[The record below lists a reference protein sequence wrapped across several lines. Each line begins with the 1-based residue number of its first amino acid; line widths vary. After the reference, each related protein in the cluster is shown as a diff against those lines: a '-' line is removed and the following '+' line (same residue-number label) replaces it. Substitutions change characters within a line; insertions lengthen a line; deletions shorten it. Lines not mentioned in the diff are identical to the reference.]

1 MSTATSRPTEP
12 QASKKPRLT
21 ERDRQVLDSTF
32 AIDSRVLAIL
42 RIAMATFILIEA
54 AIDWNRPRDPQGLF
68 AFLGQYG
75 ELIVVPFAVM
85 MLVGFKTRWAVLLCW
100 LTYGLTI
107 RATFLDA
114 DLSVDVGD
122 YILTLSLFWSI
133 FLPLGR
139 HLSLDARGGTAPPVR
154 FLSLA
159 SAAFLLQVFIIYLS
173 AGLLK
178 EMNEWVF
185 DATAM
190 EAILSNERFAGGFS
204 EWILQFPTALAVM
217 SVGTIALEVIGS
229 ILIIVPGKSLPK
241 RRLVIVPMFIALH
254 LGIALFMNL
263 GVFPYICMFVWLIFL
278 PSNVWDRVWGWFQDN
293 PPKPV
298 ALVDTNKWRAVV
310 VAVAMVIAIVSNI
323 ITWMY
328 YPDVTGWADGWQT
341 VATYT
346 LLYQQW
352 AMFSVPSSL

>member
-1 MSTATSRPTEP
+1 MSTATSRPAEP
-12 QASKKPRLT
+12 ETGSKPRLT

-32 AIDSRVLAIL
+32 AIDSRILAIF
-42 RIAMATFILIEA
+42 RIALASFILIEA
-54 AIDWNRPRDPQGLF
+54 VRDWGVPRDPDGLF
-68 AFLGQYG
+68 DFLGQYG
-75 ELIVVPFAVM
+75 ELIVIPFAVM
-85 MLVGFKTRWAVLLCW
+85 MLLGYKTRWAVLACW
-100 LTYGLTI
+100 ITYGFTI

-139 HLSLDARGGTAPPVR
+139 HLSLDSRRVDQPPVR

-159 SAAFLLQVFIIYLS
+159 SAAFLLQIFTIYLS

-185 DATAM
+185 DATALQS
-190 EAILSNERFAGGFS
+190 ILANPRFSGGFS
-204 EWILQFPTALAVM
+204 EWILQFPTALSVM
-217 SVGTIALEVIGS
+217 SVATIALETVGAVLVIM
-229 ILIIVPGKSLPK
+229 PGKSLPK
-241 RRLVIVPMFIALH
+241 RRMIIVPMFIGLH

-263 GVFPYICMFVWLIFL
+263 GIFPYICMFVWLTFL
-278 PSNVWDRVWGWFQDN
+278 PSNVWDRVWGWFTDN
-293 PPKPV
+293 PKKTVPM
-298 ALVDTNKWRAVV
+298 VDSNKWRAL
-310 VAVAMVIAIVSNI
+310 AAGIAMVIAIVSNV